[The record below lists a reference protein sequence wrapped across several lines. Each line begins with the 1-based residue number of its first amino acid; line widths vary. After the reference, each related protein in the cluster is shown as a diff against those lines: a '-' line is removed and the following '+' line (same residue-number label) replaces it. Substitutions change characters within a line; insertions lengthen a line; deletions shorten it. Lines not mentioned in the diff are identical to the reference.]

1 MSEIIYVCKSVNNK
15 NVREG
20 ELKILRK
27 SNSNELCF
35 EFGENEMNLKKRF
48 YDNEKDFEYDFNEL
62 TKLKTKSDENS
73 TKRIVVEE
81 EMAEE
86 NLDGKD
92 KKSKG
97 NLF

>member
-1 MSEIIYVCKSVNNK
+1 
-15 NVREG
+15 
-20 ELKILRK
+20 
-27 SNSNELCF
+27 
-35 EFGENEMNLKKRF
+35 MNLKKRF

-73 TKRIVVEE
+73 KKRIVVEE
-81 EMAEE
+81 EMTEE